1 MADHHDHDSHAGSG
15 ADYVH
20 GEMDVH
26 QHRGTYEL
34 FGNLTKWGSLNLA
47 VFLVFI
53 VILTCTK
60 LGLITAVIVA
70 AVVGIVGWSLLKKK
84 ADPAH

>member
-1 MADHHDHDSHAGSG
+1 MSDHHDHDSH

-26 QHRGTYEL
+26 QHRSTYEL

-47 VFLVFI
+47 VVLVFT

-60 LGLITAVIVA
+60 LGFITAAVVAVIVA
-70 AVVGIVGWSLLKKK
+70 IVGWVMLKKK